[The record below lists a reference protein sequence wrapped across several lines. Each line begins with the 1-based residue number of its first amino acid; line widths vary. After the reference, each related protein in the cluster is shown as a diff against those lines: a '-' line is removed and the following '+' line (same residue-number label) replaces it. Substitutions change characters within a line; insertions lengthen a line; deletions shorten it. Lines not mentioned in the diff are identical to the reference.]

1 MKIRCLAL
9 PAAICLLMPH
19 VEAADSSDVAQ
30 VVVLGT
36 GTPVPDPLRAGAGV
50 AVIHKGEAYLFDA
63 GDGVVSRA
71 IRAHLELGMDEL
83 DPPNIRHVFF
93 THLHS
98 DHIHDYSVLASK
110 VWWRRNGR
118 LHAWGPKGLEALT
131 DAMNEMMKVEA
142 DLRSRGTPA
151 DVIGDPEGYRVEADE
166 ISEGVVFTRDDL
178 TIEAFAVPHGGI
190 KPAFGYKITT
200 DNKTIVISGDTRY
213 SDVLVEKAR
222 NADILIHEVI
232 SKKSLANLPKS
243 WQEYHQDSHTTTGK
257 LAEVARKSRPG
268 VLVLYHILFFGA
280 TAEEVLEEVTA
291 GYNGE
296 VVLATD
302 LQVF

>member
-1 MKIRCLAL
+1 MTARRFLL
-9 PAAICLLMPH
+9 LAAICLLMPAA
-19 VEAADSSDVAQ
+19 EAADRSHDTQ

-50 AVIHKGEAYLFDA
+50 AVIHKGQAYLFDA

-71 IRAHLELGMDEL
+71 IRAHLELGIDEL
-83 DPPNIRHVFF
+83 DPPNIRHIFF

-110 VWWRRNGR
+110 VWWRRSGR
-118 LHAWGPKGLEALT
+118 LQAWGPKGLEALT
-131 DAMNEMMKVEA
+131 DAMNAMMKVEA

-151 DVIGDPEGYRVEADE
+151 DVISDPGGYRVEAEE
-166 ISEGVVFTRDDL
+166 ITEGVVFTREDL
-178 TIEAFAVPHGGI
+178 TIEAFTVPHGGI

-200 DNKTIVISGDTRY
+200 DDKTIVISGDTTY
-213 SDVLVEKAR
+213 SEVLIEKAR
-222 NADILIHEVI
+222 NADILVHEVI
-232 SKKSLANLPKS
+232 SNKSLANLPES
-243 WQEYHQDSHTTTGK
+243 WQEYHRHSHTTADK

-280 TAEEVLEEVTA
+280 TAEEVLDEVTA
-291 GYNGE
+291 GYDGE